1 MKKYLLLFGLVIFA
15 LTSCKK
21 NTTTTAPFDAAAQA
35 AADEAAIQTYL
46 KANPSIT
53 VTKDA
58 SGLYYQILDPGTG
71 DHPTAT
77 SNVAVGYTT
86 TELDGTVL
94 KTVSST
100 YLTLSAHIQAWKI
113 GLPLIGKGGTI
124 LMIVPSA
131 LGYGNENYDSI
142 PANTVVIFKV
152 TLQGFNNA
160 AGI

>member
-1 MKKYLLLFGLVIFA
+1 MKKYLLLFCLFIFA

-21 NTTTTAPFDAAAQA
+21 SATTAPFDAAAQA
-35 AADEAAIQTYL
+35 ATDEAAIQTYL

-53 VTKDA
+53 ATKDA

-77 SNVAVGYTT
+77 SNVSVGYTT
-86 TELDGTVL
+86 SELDSTVL
-94 KTVSST
+94 KTISSS
-100 YLTLSAHIQAWKI
+100 YLSLGSHIQAWKV

-131 LGYGNENYDSI
+131 LGYGNENYDNI
-142 PANTVVIFKV
+142 PANTVIIYKV